1 MLIHTQVMIAF
12 AIVAGLP
19 ILAAFSLHAWTVFQS
34 WLGERRLMKSIQQLS
49 QAAEYERE
57 IARRISG
64 HGRYCTALAIAP
76 APSIRSTAAIRAG
89 RHANMKIQRERIRRA
104 YNSYAPLPTR
114 TYPGYGYNVI
124 G

>member
-1 MLIHTQVMIAF
+1 MTIHTQVMA
-12 AIVAGLP
+12 ALAVVAGLP
-19 ILAAFSLHAWTVFQS
+19 VIAAFSLHAWTVFQS

-49 QAAEYERE
+49 QAAEYER
-57 IARRISG
+57 RIRG
-64 HGRYCTALAIAP
+64 AGRHCIVSASVPT
-76 APSIRSTAAIRAG
+76 STIRSTAGLRAG